1 MPAVSTRRSSQTGP
15 PGRLLARCASAR
27 PLVVRC
33 LAEWS
38 RARWLQAV
46 VGNCLRDNAPAGV
59 RCDNVSDETVVG
71 NVVSNSDGAAGLMLV

>member
-1 MPAVSTRRSSQTGP
+1 MTESSCG
-15 PGRLLARCASAR
+15 
-27 PLVVRC
+27 
-33 LAEWS
+33 
-38 RARWLQAV
+38 WLQAV